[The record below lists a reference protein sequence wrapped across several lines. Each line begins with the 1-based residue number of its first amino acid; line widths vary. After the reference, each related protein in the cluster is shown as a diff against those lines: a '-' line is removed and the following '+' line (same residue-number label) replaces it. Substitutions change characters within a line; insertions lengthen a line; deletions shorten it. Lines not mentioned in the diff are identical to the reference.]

1 MAIQLRTE
9 IAVPLLKFWEHGML
23 NMKSI
28 VYPEIGLV
36 TKKWSTIIIH
46 INGKLDV
53 QYSKH
58 WICPQ
63 YIESLKLEYG

>member
-28 VYPEIGLV
+28 VYPEIGFGYQ
-36 TKKWSTIIIH
+36 KM
-46 INGKLDV
+46 
-53 QYSKH
+53 KH
-58 WICPQ
+58 NYNTHQW
-63 YIESLKLEYG
+63 